1 MLHGPLRLSVLAA
14 AMAFGATGAT
24 LALVGLGIPY
34 LAAAGGCGV
43 AAGLVMYAA
52 LAATARPPVASAG
65 EPRLQQELHDYRA
78 HTAAL
83 RHDLRGV
90 LSPALMMSDRLLNH
104 ADPGVQR
111 AGHAVVRSIERA
123 TALLADSKGL
133 MAPPGAAPEP
143 SAGPGAVAQSPQSP
157 SA

>member
-24 LALVGLGIPY
+24 LALLGLGVPF
-34 LAAAGGCGV
+34 LAGAVASGV
-43 AAGLVMYAA
+43 ATGLAMYGA
-52 LAATARPPVASAG
+52 LATQPVAPPPSASA
-65 EPRLQQELHDYRA
+65 EALELRAQLIDYRA
-78 HTAAL
+78 HVATL

-111 AGHAVVRSIERA
+111 AGQSVVRSVERA
-123 TALLADSKGL
+123 TALLSDSKGL
-133 MAPPGAAPEP
+133 MTPPAEAGALGAAAPPAR
-143 SAGPGAVAQSPQSP
+143 SPP
-157 SA
+157 A